1 MSQGSRERP
10 AASSCRSTVAPPPSW
25 YSTGM
30 PASRRR
36 SCSRADAPEAANEI
50 ALGPDTLAALH
61 KHVGD
66 DVSVVGPDGTAL
78 DLRVVGQIVPPAAV
92 DSLESFGN
100 GAVIPIATAEQAT
113 GGGPPPTPDAFLVT
127 FRPGVDRT
135 AALARLD
142 QLFPRTVL
150 VAPSSVDVDTLRHVD
165 WLPVVLA
172 GLVGLVTAGTLVHV
186 VVSNARRRRRELGV
200 LRALGFTGSQVV
212 ASVTCMATVL
222 VLGMLLI
229 GLPAGHRRGP
239 RRVDGHRRRPRD
251 GGAAGCSRAVV
262 AAAGAGRPRRWGRR
276 LGVAGVAHHPPA
288 AGACHQSGVSA
299 AAR

>member
-1 MSQGSRERP
+1 
-10 AASSCRSTVAPPPSW
+10 
-25 YSTGM
+25 
-30 PASRRR
+30 
-36 SCSRADAPEAANEI
+36 
-50 ALGPDTLAALH
+50 
-61 KHVGD
+61 
-66 DVSVVGPDGTAL
+66 
-78 DLRVVGQIVPPAAV
+78 VGQIVPPAAV

-229 GLPAGHRRGP
+229 GLPLGIVAGR
-239 RRVDGHRRRPRD
+239 
-251 GGAAGCSRAVV
+251 AAWTIIADDLGTAALPDVPAPLLLLLVPLGLVVGVV
-262 AAAGAGRPRRWGRR
+262 ASAWPAWRIIRQ
-276 LGVAGVAHHPPA
+276 PPA
-288 AGACHQSGVSA
+288 RATRAE
-299 AAR
+299 